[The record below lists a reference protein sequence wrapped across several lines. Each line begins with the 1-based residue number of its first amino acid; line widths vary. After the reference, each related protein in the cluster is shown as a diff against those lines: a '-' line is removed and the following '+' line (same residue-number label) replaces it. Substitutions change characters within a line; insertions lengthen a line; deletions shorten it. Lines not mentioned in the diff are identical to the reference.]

1 MGRRNDVSWDKAPK
15 SHETEAKK
23 GSETNMPR
31 QSIFDMNVSKVY
43 PLLLQ
48 KVERKGSIK

>member
-15 SHETEAKK
+15 SHETEARNKYAQ
-23 GSETNMPR
+23 E
-31 QSIFDMNVSKVY
+31 SIFDMNVSKVY